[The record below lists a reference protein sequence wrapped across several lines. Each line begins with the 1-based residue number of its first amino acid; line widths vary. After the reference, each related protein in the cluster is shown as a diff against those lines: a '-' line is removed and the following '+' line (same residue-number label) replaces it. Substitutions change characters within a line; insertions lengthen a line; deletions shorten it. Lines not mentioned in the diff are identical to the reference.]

1 MCIVSHS
8 YAEFH
13 FFAPTTATAL
23 YATLRDAHGQIP
35 YSETSQLAHDP
46 ILVHPGDGLS
56 TSSRRAR
63 SSEVEREVERTWCRA
78 SRARVGLKD
87 PARNLSRTR
96 AGMGARGGSSTI
108 TTTAFAFACDACGD
122 ACGDA
127 GDVDET
133 AVWDMSLR
141 Q

>member
-35 YSETSQLAHDP
+35 NSETSQLAHNP
-46 ILVHPGDGLS
+46 ILVHPSGGLS
-56 TSSRRAR
+56 TSSR
-63 SSEVEREVERTWCRA
+63 SSEVERGRARRTWCRA
-78 SRARVGLKD
+78 SRARVGLKA

-122 ACGDA
+122 ACGD
-127 GDVDET
+127 VDET
-133 AVWDMSLR
+133 AVWDMS
-141 Q
+141 